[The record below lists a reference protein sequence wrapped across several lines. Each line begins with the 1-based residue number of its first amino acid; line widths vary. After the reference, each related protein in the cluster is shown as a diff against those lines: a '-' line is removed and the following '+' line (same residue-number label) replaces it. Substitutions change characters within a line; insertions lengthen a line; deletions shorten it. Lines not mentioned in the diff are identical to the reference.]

1 MSVAALEKRVR
12 KIEAYLLRGKTD
24 CTCRPGQEIN
34 YHTASD
40 LRRILN
46 VACPTHR
53 FRDLG
58 RLLWVPAGTPLLPQ
72 DRHLCGCPPNPGR
85 DWLAG
90 TRGPLTE
97 QEQEDEC
104 TRWQNEFSEE
114 ARQVFKTEQ
123 ASVAAVLRTYHRR
136 EYAKLPK

>member
-1 MSVAALEKRVR
+1 MSVAALEKRLI
-12 KIEAYLLRGKTD
+12 KIEAYLGKNG
-24 CTCRPGQEIN
+24 CTCRPGQDTT

-40 LRRILN
+40 LGRILN
-46 VACPTHR
+46 VACPMHR

-72 DRHLCGCPPNPGR
+72 DRDLCGCPPNPGR

-97 QEQEDEC
+97 QEQNEEC
-104 TRWQNEFSEE
+104 SLWQDEFSEK
-114 ARQVFKTEQ
+114 ARQGFKTEQ
-123 ASVAAVLRTYHRR
+123 ASVAA
-136 EYAKLPK
+136 